1 MDPNNP
7 RNQENFEQECRLL
20 KGIRHP
26 NIVQCLGVHRY
37 EEFGVPR
44 TVLLMELMDES
55 LTKFIERFTE
65 KRLPYHVQVNISHDV
80 ALALAFLHSNNII
93 HRDLSSNNVLLIG
106 PGNRA
111 KVTDFGMSKLNL
123 RTSNLTQCPGTMQYM
138 PPEAFGDPPR
148 YTVKLDCFQAGVL
161 MVQVMTKEFPA
172 PTGRFR
178 EEENRKS
185 EVGWINIPIP
195 EVSRRE
201 NHLSLVSSDN
211 PMLTLAMECLKDREQ
226 DRPSAENICRC
237 LAALK
242 LQDRY
247 TESVSRRVD
256 LNQRERE
263 ELIQLRSEKEE
274 NAIHIQTLQN
284 ELQRVNEESQQK
296 EHRIRILSKA
306 HHEKGEEKQ
315 QLRDELQEK
324 ISHLRQKE
332 KENKHIREELQRM
345 EETKH
350 RLRREFQNQS
360 THQDRERS

>member
-37 EEFGVPR
+37 EESGVPR

-55 LTKFIERFTE
+55 LTKFLERFTE

-138 PPEAFGDPPR
+138 PPEAFSDPPR

-161 MVQVMTKEFPA
+161 MVQILTKEFPA

-211 PMLTLAMECLKDREQ
+211 PMLTLAMQCLKDREQ
-226 DRPSAENICRC
+226 DRPSAENICRF

-242 LQDRY
+242 LEDRY

-274 NAIHIQTLQN
+274 NTIHIQTLQN

-306 HHEKGEEKQ
+306 HHEKCEEKQ

-324 ISHLRQKE
+324 NSHLRQKE
-332 KENKHIREELQRM
+332 EDFREELQRM
-345 EETKH
+345 EDIKH
-350 RLRREFQNQS
+350 RLRRELQNQS

>member
-1 MDPNNP
+1 MAEVGEYALGFNPDNLMENSHIGSGSYGRVCKYNLGALTCAAKILHPILVDPNNP
-7 RNQENFEQECRLL
+7 RNQEKFEQECRLL

-37 EEFGVPR
+37 EESGVPR

-55 LTKFIERFTE
+55 LTKFLERFTE
-65 KRLPYHVQVNISHDV
+65 KRLLYHVQVNISHNV

-148 YTVKLDCFQAGVL
+148 YTVKLDCFQVGVL

-185 EVGWINIPIP
+185 EVGWINIPIS

-201 NHLSLVSSDN
+201 NHLSLVSV
-211 PMLTLAMECLKDREQ
+211 
-226 DRPSAENICRC
+226 I
-237 LAALK
+237 
-242 LQDRY
+242 
-247 TESVSRRVD
+247 
-256 LNQRERE
+256 
-263 ELIQLRSEKEE
+263 IQC
-274 NAIHIQTLQN
+274 
-284 ELQRVNEESQQK
+284 
-296 EHRIRILSKA
+296 
-306 HHEKGEEKQ
+306 
-315 QLRDELQEK
+315 
-324 ISHLRQKE
+324 
-332 KENKHIREELQRM
+332 
-345 EETKH
+345 
-350 RLRREFQNQS
+350 
-360 THQDRERS
+360 